1 MESPLNKYIMENLPA
16 EVLEIV
22 LHPLSKKKDIENCF
36 NINRKWRQI
45 IENMS
50 ANKSILDNFITH
62 IIRKIFFI
70 LL

>member
-1 MESPLNKYIMENLPA
+1 MENLPV

-45 IENMS
+45 IDYVSEQ
-50 ANKSILDNFITH
+50 K
-62 IIRKIFFI
+62 
-70 LL
+70 

>member
-1 MESPLNKYIMENLPA
+1 MENLPV

-22 LHPLSKKKDIENCF
+22 LHPLSKMKDIENCF

-50 ANKSILDNFITH
+50 ANKSILDYFS
-62 IIRKIFFI
+62 KEIFT
-70 LL
+70 L

>member
-1 MESPLNKYIMENLPA
+1 MENLPV

-45 IENMS
+45 IENMFQ
-50 ANKSILDNFITH
+50 NKSNS
-62 IIRKIFFI
+62 
-70 LL
+70 